1 MSTTR
6 RRFIRGAAAAAA
18 AVAARAVPAA
28 ARRRKAKRKKPDPS
42 WLFRDRFRRSDGP
55 GWGWPWFNQRYGRHW
70 AVSGQRGVY
79 RLPATENSVYYRPN
93 PILVLDHDVA
103 NADLRATISMSN
115 ASARFGIVARA
126 SGYADYYAAHI
137 GPGNHIRLT
146 RCGHHDEKV
155 LARKPFFVEA
165 NRRYRIRFHVRGAG
179 PVRLQ
184 VKAWPATEPEPRAW
198 NIDTADPSPSALTGR
213 GPFGLFAE
221 HAVDGRGAVLRVSDF
236 VAWSQEKSSY
246 TEPSVT
252 NAMAGPIQQT
262 RVKVVAK
269 CAVPAKIGFEYGAD
283 ATFSTGVRRVWA
295 GHSSDRA
302 QTASAWLDLE
312 GFAPSSV
319 VHWRAFAQ
327 RRALREDG
335 PASAFRM
342 PPSPGLPVKFAFG
355 SCTRWKPSP
364 RTSFEQARL
373 QLPDFYIHQGDLGYV
388 PHRVVAHAPDTYQD
402 HWTRMFLDPSFQS
415 LARSVPIGLSQ
426 DDADYGRNLAD
437 RNTLRRFTIRAHDE
451 LTANPRSAYYTFRC
465 GDVAVFV
472 IDSRRYSS
480 GKNVAPRERTK
491 LGAEQKQ
498 WLFDEMARAAAD
510 DVGLCVVASPQAFG
524 SDLGPASW
532 RKGYAVEWAELMDFF
547 EDLGAPVL
555 IVSGDAHGHRLHEYP
570 QKNLDPN
577 VPRIV
582 ELVSSGT
589 EQNKFSDEIDPRIA
603 LRQAKGSGFGVVEL
617 GAEETTGGQRVR
629 TLTLSALR
637 SSDGTPMWA
646 PQRYLIVRGV
656 GIFPLLV

>member
-18 AVAARAVPAA
+18 AVAVRTAPAV
-28 ARRRKAKRKKPDPS
+28 ARRRKGKRKKPEPE
-42 WLFRDRFRRSDGP
+42 WLFRDRFQRRDAS
-55 GWGWPWFNQRYGRHW
+55 GWGWPWFNQRYGRRW
-70 AVSGQRGVY
+70 AISDQRGVY
-79 RLPATENSVYYRPN
+79 RLPATENAVYYRPN

-126 SGYADYYAAHI
+126 TGYADYYAAHI

-146 RCGHHDEKV
+146 RCGHHDETV

-179 PVRLQ
+179 PVRLK
-184 VKAWPATEPEPRAW
+184 VKAWPVTEPEPRDW
-198 NIDTADPSPSALTGR
+198 NIDTADPSPRALTMP

-221 HAVDGRGAVLRVSDF
+221 HGVDGRGTALRVSDF
-236 VAWSQEKSSY
+236 VAWSRERSSY
-246 TEPSVT
+246 TAPSITYSMV
-252 NAMAGPIQQT
+252 GPIQQT
-262 RVKVVAK
+262 RVKAVAK
-269 CAVPAKIGFEYGAD
+269 SAVPAKIGFEYGAD
-283 ATFSTGVRRVWA
+283 ATFSNVRRVWA

-302 QTASAWLDLE
+302 QTANAWLDLE
-312 GFAPSSV
+312 GFDPSTV

-327 RRALREDG
+327 RRGIRVYGET
-335 PASAFRM
+335 STFRM
-342 PPSPGLPVKFAFG
+342 PPAAGLPVKFAFG

-364 RTSFEQARL
+364 RTSFDQARL
-373 QLPDFYIHQGDLGYV
+373 QLPDFYLHQGDLGYV

-402 HWTRMFLDPSFQS
+402 HWTRMFMDPSFQS
-415 LARSVPIGLSQ
+415 LTRAVPIGVSQ
-426 DDADYGRNLAD
+426 DDADYGTNLAD
-437 RNTLRRFTIRAHDE
+437 RGTLRRFTIRAHDE

-472 IDSRRYSS
+472 IDSRRYST
-480 GKNVAPRERTK
+480 GKNVPPRERTK
-491 LGAEQKQ
+491 LGAEQKK
-498 WLFDEMARAAAD
+498 WLFDEMTKAAED
-510 DVGLCVVASPQAFG
+510 DAGLCVVASPQAFG
-524 SDLGPASW
+524 SDRSPASW
-532 RKGYAVEWAELMDFF
+532 RKGFEEEWRELMDFF
-547 EDLGAPVL
+547 EELAAPVL

-589 EQNKFSDEIDPRIA
+589 EQNKFSDDVDPRIL

-617 GAEETTGGQRVR
+617 GPEETRAGQQVR

-637 SSDGTPMWA
+637 STDGTPLWA
-646 PQRYLIVRGV
+646 PQRYLIVKGV
-656 GIFPLLV
+656 GIFPVIL